1 MVFGLRFDGS
11 YEGVSPRDELNEE
24 DIAAHGARDVGEF
37 LNDLTAN
44 LSGRGSPLVLVNG
57 EPVNGIED
65 ISALPTEALRKVQLL
80 PPRIAMRYGGR
91 AGTPVVNVVVK
102 QNFRQA
108 SLLGEG
114 ALATA
119 GGGETIAGEATLTR
133 AAKGRRLNL
142 TLRAQHA
149 EQLLEQERG
158 VISQAEGGLPFDPV
172 GNVVPGGGSAEIDP
186 ALNALAGL
194 PVDLAAV
201 PPGLANL
208 RLSDFLP
215 GAGRRNAS
223 SMGQLTSLIP
233 SGDRFSF
240 NATWYGKLS
249 ARSSLT
255 AFARGSL
262 GRSLLRCASGCWAT
276 GRAVTGPWAAQPG
289 PAASGARRR
298 TCLLPWNCLSPAE
311 PMAL

>member
-1 MVFGLRFDGS
+1 MPRTAVAAAVSADGTDSDGAEANDEAQRRDPREIVVFGLRFDGS

-142 TLRAQHA
+142 TLRAQHS
-149 EQLLEQERG
+149 EQLFEQERG

-172 GNVVPGGGSAEIDP
+172 GNVVPGGG
-186 ALNALAGL
+186 L
-194 PVDLAAV
+194 P
-201 PPGLANL
+201 
-208 RLSDFLP
+208 
-215 GAGRRNAS
+215 
-223 SMGQLTSLIP
+223 
-233 SGDRFSF
+233 
-240 NATWYGKLS
+240 K
-249 ARSSLT
+249 
-255 AFARGSL
+255 
-262 GRSLLRCASGCWAT
+262 
-276 GRAVTGPWAAQPG
+276 
-289 PAASGARRR
+289 
-298 TCLLPWNCLSPAE
+298 
-311 PMAL
+311 